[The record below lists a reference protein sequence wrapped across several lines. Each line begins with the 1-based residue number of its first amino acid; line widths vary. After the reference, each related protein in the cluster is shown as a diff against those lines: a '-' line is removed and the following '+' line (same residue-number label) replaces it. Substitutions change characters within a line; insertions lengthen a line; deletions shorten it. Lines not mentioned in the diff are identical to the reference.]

1 MSDYDLIETVLI
13 DDLPERCLKC
23 GRCTL
28 QPKYLIEVE
37 FFVSNVIVIVWG
49 RSKLSSQNEE
59 DKIKPNEENKS
70 KPKPK
75 NAYVKSNRH
84 NRKFHRR

>member
-23 GRCTL
+23 DRCNAKSEISYRGRILC
-28 QPKYLIEVE
+28 VE
-37 FFVSNVIVIVWG
+37 FIIIVWG
-49 RSKLSSQNEE
+49 RSKLSNQNEE
-59 DKIKPNEENKS
+59 NKIKPNEEN

>member
-1 MSDYDLIETVLI
+1 MS
-13 DDLPERCLKC
+13 
-23 GRCTL
+23 
-28 QPKYLIEVE
+28 
-37 FFVSNVIVIVWG
+37 N
-49 RSKLSSQNEE
+49 QNEE
-59 DKIKPNEENKS
+59 NKPKPNEENKPKPNEEN

>member
-1 MSDYDLIETVLI
+1 M
-13 DDLPERCLKC
+13 
-23 GRCTL
+23 
-28 QPKYLIEVE
+28 KYLFDASAIFRAIKE
-37 FFVSNVIVIVWG
+37 N
-49 RSKLSSQNEE
+49 
-59 DKIKPNEENKS
+59 KIDPNEEN

>member
-1 MSDYDLIETVLI
+1 MFNNSL
-13 DDLPERCLKC
+13 
-23 GRCTL
+23 
-28 QPKYLIEVE
+28 
-37 FFVSNVIVIVWG
+37 
-49 RSKLSSQNEE
+49 RSEKLSNQNEE
-59 DKIKPNEENKS
+59 NKIKPNEEN

>member
-37 FFVSNVIVIVWG
+37 FFVSNVIVIV
-49 RSKLSSQNEE
+49 
-59 DKIKPNEENKS
+59 
-70 KPKPK
+70 
-75 NAYVKSNRH
+75 
-84 NRKFHRR
+84 